1 MTPAAGSGPGGSPAQ
16 HPRATAVLGVALGV
30 TFTVCFVTGLVS
42 DLIQEPRSWFA
53 WPAGPRDLYRWTQGA
68 HLVSGVVSI
77 PLLLAKLF
85 TVSRK
90 LWAWPPVR
98 GSAHAVERLAL
109 VPLVGGSLLLL
120 LTGLLNV
127 FYWYPFPFSFTTTHY
142 WTAWVTVG
150 ALIVHLGAKLPVAR
164 AALSGPT
171 NPDPAALDRRRFLAT
186 VAAASGVVGVSFLGS
201 VVSPLRSLAVLA
213 PRRSDAGPQGLPV
226 NKTAAQLGVAG
237 PAGDPAYR
245 LRVAGAVDRP
255 LELSLADLRAR
266 ADREADLPI
275 ACVEGWSVGARWRGV
290 PVGRLLAEAGAG
302 EFTEVVVRSLQ
313 RRGPYAGSV
322 LNRRH
327 ALHPDTLLALDL
339 NGEPLHLD
347 HGFPV
352 RLIAPNNPGVMQ
364 TKWVGRLEVR

>member
-1 MTPAAGSGPGGSPAQ
+1 MTGGSPAQ

-30 TFTVCFVTGLVS
+30 AFAVCLVTGLVS
-42 DLIQEPRSWFA
+42 DLVQEPRSWLT

-68 HLVSGVVSI
+68 HLVSGVVAI

-85 TVSRK
+85 SVSRK
-90 LWAWPPVR
+90 LWVWPPAR
-98 GSAHAVERLAL
+98 SLAHAVERLAL

-127 FYWYPFPFSFTTTHY
+127 FSWYPFPFSFTTTHY
-142 WTAWVTVG
+142 WTAWITVG
-150 ALIVHLGAKLPVAR
+150 ALLVHLGAKGPAVR
-164 AALSGPT
+164 AALRRARPAGPGL
-171 NPDPAALDRRRFLAT
+171 AAAAVDRRRFLAA
-186 VAAASGVVGVSFLGS
+186 VAAAAATVGVSYLGS
-201 VVSPLRSLAVLA
+201 IVSPLRALAVLA

-226 NKTAAQLGVAG
+226 NKTASQLGVAT
-237 PAGDPAYR
+237 AARDPAYR
-245 LRVAGAVDRP
+245 LEVVGAVERP
-255 LELSLADLRAR
+255 LRLGLGELRAR

-290 PVGRLLAEAGAG
+290 PVRVLLAEAGARP
-302 EFTEVVVRSLQ
+302 FTQVVVRSLQ

-322 LNRRH
+322 LNHPH
-327 ALHPDTLLALDL
+327 AMDPDTLLALDL
-339 NGEPLHLD
+339 NGAPLHLD

-364 TKWVGRLEVR
+364 TKWVVRLEVR